1 MAASGKAPRERTR
14 ERATRE
20 RATRERATRDRAT
33 RVPVAMPEESRPA
46 AWLRSFRLSGFALSL
61 LLLIVAA
68 LVVLAPS
75 LKTLVEQRQQIAE
88 LQSQLDQAKSAVK
101 DLKGQLD
108 RWQDPAYI
116 EAQARNRL
124 YYVFPGDISYLVIG
138 EGTGTT
144 TADGQPISDKIQTT
158 KVDWMRSL
166 LSSVYTAGLTDQTP
180 SQLQA
185 PTQGTGGTPPPAT
198 PTATPGAGG

>member
-1 MAASGKAPRERTR
+1 MARVRGSEREKTV
-14 ERATRE
+14 
-20 RATRERATRDRAT
+20 

-46 AWLRSFRLSGFALSL
+46 AWLRNFRLSGFALSL

-68 LVVLAPS
+68 LVVLAPN

-88 LQSQLDQAKSAVK
+88 LHAQVDDANSAVTE
-101 DLKGQLD
+101 LKGEVD
-108 RWQDPAYI
+108 RWKDPAYI
-116 EAQARNRL
+116 ESQARNRL

-138 EGTGTT
+138 ESTGPK

-166 LSSVYTAGLTDQTP
+166 LASVYTAGLTQAAPAQIP
-180 SQLQA
+180 S
-185 PTQGTGGTPPPAT
+185 PTTTSIPAT
-198 PTATPGAGG
+198 GSGG

>member
-1 MAASGKAPRERTR
+1 MARAGWTRGTSRTK
-14 ERATRE
+14 TVK
-20 RATRERATRDRAT
+20 
-33 RVPVAMPEESRPA
+33 VPVAMPEESRPA

-61 LLLIVAA
+61 LLLVVAA

-88 LQSQLDQAKSAVK
+88 LQAELDQADGAVT

-108 RWQDPAYI
+108 RWKDPAYI
-116 EAQARNRL
+116 ESQARNRL
-124 YYVFPGDISYLVIG
+124 YYVFPGDVSYLVIG
-138 EGTGTT
+138 ESTGPATK
-144 TADGQPISDKIQTT
+144 DGQPISDKIQTT

-166 LSSVYTAGLTDQTP
+166 LSSVYTAGLTEQTP

-185 PTQGTGGTPPPAT
+185 PTQTSQGAPSPTP
-198 PTATPGAGG
+198 TPGAGR

>member
-1 MAASGKAPRERTR
+1 MAPGYGENLAYPETMARRGV
-14 ERATRE
+14 
-20 RATRERATRDRAT
+20 RDREKT
-33 RVPVAMPEESRPA
+33 VKVPVAMPEESRPA

-88 LQSQLDQAKSAVK
+88 LQTQLDQAKGAVK
-101 DLKGQLD
+101 DLRGELD
-108 RWQDPAYI
+108 RWKDPAYI

-138 EGTGTT
+138 EASGTN

-158 KVDWMRSL
+158 KVDWMGSL
-166 LSSVYTAGLTDQTP
+166 LSSVYTAGLTEQTP

-185 PTQGTGGTPPPAT
+185 PTQGTGGTPA

>member
-1 MAASGKAPRERTR
+1 MARSTTRERT
-14 ERATRE
+14 
-20 RATRERATRDRAT
+20 T

-61 LLLIVAA
+61 LLLVVAS

-75 LKTLVEQRQQIAE
+75 LKTLVEQRQQIAD
-88 LQSQLDQAKSAVK
+88 LQTQLDQANGAVK
-101 DLKGQLD
+101 DLKGELD
-108 RWQDPAYI
+108 RWKDPAYI
-116 EAQARNRL
+116 ESQARNRL
-124 YYVFPGDISYLVIG
+124 YYVFPGDVSYLVIG
-138 EGTGTT
+138 EGTAPA

-166 LSSVYTAGLTDQTP
+166 LSSVYAAGLTEQTP

-185 PTQGTGGTPPPAT
+185 PTQGTPT
-198 PTATPGAGG
+198 PTSIATPGSGG